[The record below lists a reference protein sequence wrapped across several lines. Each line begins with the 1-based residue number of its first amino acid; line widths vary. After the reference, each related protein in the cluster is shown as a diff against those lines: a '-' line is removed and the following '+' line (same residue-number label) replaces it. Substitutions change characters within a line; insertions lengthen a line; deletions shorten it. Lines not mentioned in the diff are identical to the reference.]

1 MKDNYITVAVHGCVR
16 KVTLDEIVYLA
27 RDGRKLRLMTDMGE
41 IEFYEKLENVLH
53 VLDERFYPC
62 LKGCY
67 VNLEKISC
75 MDEQQMFFE
84 NGASYAL
91 GRENF
96 VRTKQKYYHFLKANE
111 RREKKSTDL
120 RRFWI

>member
-1 MKDNYITVAVHGCVR
+1 MKDNYITVALRGCVR
-16 KVTLDEIVYLA
+16 KVMLDDIVYLA
-27 RDGRKLRLMTDMGE
+27 RDGRKLRLMTDEGE
-41 IEFYEKLENVLH
+41 IEFYERLDNVLH

-75 MDEQQMFFE
+75 MDEQQIFFE
-84 NGASYAL
+84 NGATYAL

-96 VRTKQKYYHFLKANE
+96 VRTKQKYYRFLKSNE
-111 RREKKSTDL
+111 MQRKGRMPGMDM
-120 RRFWI
+120 I